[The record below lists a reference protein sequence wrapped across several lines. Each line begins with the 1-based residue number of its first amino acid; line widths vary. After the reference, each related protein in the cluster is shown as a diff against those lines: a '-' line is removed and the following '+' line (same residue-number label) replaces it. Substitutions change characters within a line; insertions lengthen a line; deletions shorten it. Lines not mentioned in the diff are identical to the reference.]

1 MALPDTQPL
10 HGGAPLARA
19 HRGPGLGSAAL
30 RLLNR
35 YSFGFALLL
44 SIALLIANLVEESG
58 SFSVTNQLADLAPLA
73 LAGMASTPS
82 IISGGGGFD
91 LTVSPVMILTGG
103 LFAGWLHSAAL

>member
-1 MALPDTQPL
+1 VLALPDTQPL
-10 HGGAPLARA
+10 RGGAPLARA

-58 SFSVTNQLADLAPLA
+58 SFSVTNQLADLHR
-73 LAGMASTPS
+73 SH
-82 IISGGGGFD
+82 
-91 LTVSPVMILTGG
+91 SP
-103 LFAGWLHSAAL
+103 GWQARRRSSAAAADSISRSHR